1 MEVVI
6 GSKRFSLK
14 VKEAP
19 TQDSHASDEGVASE
33 RIVYHSEAG
42 LSGLLIACAF
52 YNACLRWVSGE
63 NIAKKLSY
71 EFLICLTGE
80 TQLNRLLKKTV
91 CSPETHASN
100 PVHYYFEVSVA
111 EDETGFA
118 TQAQKEAALTVGRPT
133 RQDRLKLAEIQ
144 LKLLSKSP

>member
-6 GSKRFSLK
+6 GQKRFRLDVWLGDNPQSG
-14 VKEAP
+14 KEAAEP
-19 TQDSHASDEGVASE
+19 ATQKT
-33 RIVYHSEAG
+33 VYHSDGE
-42 LSGLLIACAF
+42 LSELLICSAF

-63 NIAKKLSY
+63 NIAKRLEY

-91 CSPETHASN
+91 CSPETHTPTSK
-100 PVHYYFEVSVA
+100 HYYFSIVE
-111 EDETGFA
+111 
-118 TQAQKEAALTVGRPT
+118 EAAKTDTAGPASRVPRT
-133 RQDRLKLAEIQ
+133 TKQDRLKLAEIQ